1 MNNPF
6 VLLHGVAVQFGNTT
20 VFRDVSLKLARGEV
34 AVVVGE
40 SGVGKS
46 TLLRAIAGQGPF
58 SGRIEIEGKEPP
70 GPDDDKATRGVVLV
84 PQHAFLW
91 DHLTAADNV
100 ALVRRIVLRE
110 ARATAKKHARSFLEK
125 LEVDDVAHRYPFRLS
140 GGEQQRVSLARG
152 LAAEADLY
160 LLDEITAHLDPRRR
174 ESIAILLKDLAAQG
188 KTLIVATH
196 DRRFARELSERPLQ
210 LTEHGLAPMSGS
222 DNF

>member
-1 MNNPF
+1 MSNPF
-6 VLLHGVAVQFGNTT
+6 VLLERVAIQFGDTP

-58 SGRIEIEGKEPP
+58 AGRIEIEGKEPP
-70 GPDDDKATRGVVLV
+70 KPDEDMATPRVVLV

-91 DHLTAADNV
+91 DHLTAVGNV

-110 ARATAKKHARSFLEK
+110 PSATAKNRALSFLEK
-125 LEVDDVAHRYPFRLS
+125 LEVDAVAHRYPFRLS

-174 ESIAILLKDLAAQG
+174 ESIAALLKGLAAQG
-188 KTLIVATH
+188 RTLIVATH
-196 DRRFARELSERPLQ
+196 DRRFARQLSERPVQ
-210 LTEHGLAPMSGS
+210 LTEHGLIPLDGS
-222 DNF
+222 DNP

>member
-1 MNNPF
+1 M
-6 VLLHGVAVQFGNTT
+6 LLEAVAIQFGDTP
-20 VFRDVSLKLARGEV
+20 VFSDVTLKLARGEI

-58 SGRIEIEGKEPP
+58 TGRIEIDGKAPSKSDENRN
-70 GPDDDKATRGVVLV
+70 TSRVVLV

-110 ARATAKKHARSFLEK
+110 PSATAKKHAISFLKK
-125 LEVDDVAHRYPFRLS
+125 LEVDEVAHRHPFRLS

-174 ESIAILLKDLAAQG
+174 ESIAALLKGLAAQG
-188 KTLIVATH
+188 RTLLVATH
-196 DRRFARELSERPLQ
+196 DRHFARQ
-210 LTEHGLAPMSGS
+210 LTEQPVQLTERGLIPLDVSE
-222 DNF
+222 NP